1 MGYADDIVIIVQ
13 GKYTHT
19 VRELM
24 QAALNEV
31 VKWTTK
37 EGLSISPQ
45 KTVVVPFTNKRN
57 IEGLG
62 PLILFGRQLQLL
74 GGVKYLGVFL
84 DSKLKWNQHLRNLT
98 KKAQTTFAIARRTCG
113 VRWGLRPS
121 MVHWLYTILY
131 LPSFMGPWFGGPRPR
146 IKSPKPY

>member
-1 MGYADDIVIIVQ
+1 MGYADDIVIIVHS
-13 GKYTHT
+13 KYTHT

-37 EGLSISPQ
+37 EGLRISPQ
-45 KTVVVPFTNKRN
+45 KMVVIPFTNKRN

-62 PLILFGRQLQLL
+62 PLILLGRQLQLL

-84 DSKLKWNQHLRNLT
+84 DSKLNWNQHLQNVT
-98 KKAQTTFAIARRTCG
+98 KKVQTTFAIVRCTCG
-113 VRWGLRPS
+113 VRWGLRRS
-121 MVHWLYTILY
+121 MVHWLYTRVVRPSILY
-131 LPSFMGPWFGGPRPR
+131 GALV
-146 IKSPKPY
+146 

>member
-1 MGYADDIVIIVQ
+1 MTKAMGYADDIVIIVQ
-13 GKYTHT
+13 GKFTHT

-62 PLILFGRQLQLL
+62 PLILLGRQLQLMD
-74 GGVKYLGVFL
+74 GVKYLGVFL
-84 DSKLKWNQHLRNLT
+84 DCKLN
-98 KKAQTTFAIARRTCG
+98 
-113 VRWGLRPS
+113 
-121 MVHWLYTILY
+121 
-131 LPSFMGPWFGGPRPR
+131 
-146 IKSPKPY
+146 

>member
-1 MGYADDIVIIVQ
+1 
-13 GKYTHT
+13 
-19 VRELM
+19 M

-45 KTVVVPFTNKRN
+45 KTVVILFTNKRN

-62 PLILFGRQLQLL
+62 PLILLGRQLQLL

-84 DSKLKWNQHLRNLT
+84 DSKLNWNQHLQNVI
-98 KKAQTTFAIARRTCG
+98 KKAQTTFAVVRRTCG
-113 VRWGLRPS
+113 IRWGIRPS
-121 MVHWLYTILY
+121 MVHWHYTRVIR
-131 LPSFMGPWFGGPRPR
+131 PSIFMGPWFGGPRLC
-146 IKSPKPY
+146 IKPPKPY